1 MGSGLNVSALAADP
15 AGQWLETEYLPAQY
29 DSTTKTWEDN
39 SNEKEQS
46 RVINDGSVK
55 DLNLNNEKTKFTNNL
70 DYHET
75 WFSLQELWAKNTDA
89 NKVISITEYR
99 DGVAVPGDASLNA
112 IEDWQIPDNPSAM
125 EEITWK
131 KEEGRRKKEEGRRKK
146 EEGRRKTGKLPS
158 CRPITPMHSKKPS
171 IRSWVCI

>member
-1 MGSGLNVSALAADP
+1 MNKIFKVVKNQRTGNSVVASEFAKGAKKGKKLALLSLAMLMGCGLSVSAPAADP
-15 AGQWLETEYLPAQY
+15 AGQWLETEYRPAQY
-29 DSTTKTWEDN
+29 DSTTKTWVNN

-75 WFSLQELWAKNTDA
+75 WFSLQELWAKNMDA

-99 DGVAVPGDASLNA
+99 DGQPLPGNASLNA
-112 IEDWQIPDNPSAM
+112 IEDWQVPDNPSAM
-125 EEITWK
+125 EEIT
-131 KEEGRRKKEEGRRKK
+131 
-146 EEGRRKTGKLPS
+146 
-158 CRPITPMHSKKPS
+158 
-171 IRSWVCI
+171 